1 MTSPLPE
8 RPNIEHLRK
17 QAKQLLKAHKAGDPS
32 ACSTLRRL
40 HRFTNA
46 TDEQILAAPFTLKEV
61 QFALALSYGFRNW
74 DHLKAY
80 VESVTPLPAHHRLDI
95 EVGPIRR
102 DELDRIV
109 LRCWPPDRDE
119 LLRLIDEQET
129 IGMAAWEG
137 SKNVGVV
144 HGYRIDDLRA
154 GNAHWPSWSSW
165 WRPESWPTETR
176 EAAFGLPGPIWCLA
190 CIHVGRT
197 LASDREEMLQLVRRF
212 ALQNAWDP
220 KRTTAAL
227 NALDAVNM
235 ELQQVEVMLA
245 KLRRIGSARFVEQE
259 PRYYSQGIGTS
270 LCKCA
275 VQWARDHGYAT
286 VAGIGAPTGLFE
298 FATWIGRLPY
308 TTYAKL
314 GFRVL
319 GPMEPQ
325 DNLPEWARGD
335 SPPEVMR
342 QVEEAQKQGRTA
354 ESFHERVMAAV
365 L

>member
-1 MTSPLPE
+1 MVSSLPVQPSLE
-8 RPNIEHLRK
+8 YLRK
-17 QAKQLLKAHKAGDPS
+17 RAKDLLRLHDRGDPS
-32 ACSTLRRL
+32 CCEVLRALRR
-40 HRFTNA
+40 FA
-46 TDEQILAAPFTLKEV
+46 QADDSAILSASCQLQEV
-61 QFALALSYGFRNW
+61 QFALALDYGFRDWN
-74 DHLKAY
+74 HLKAF
-80 VESVTPLPAHHRLDI
+80 VESLTPPPAEQQPGI
-95 EVGPIRR
+95 EVRPIEQT
-102 DELDRIV
+102 ELDRVV
-109 LRCWPPDRDE
+109 LRCWPSREE
-119 LLRLIDEQET
+119 LAHLFKEQGT

-137 SKNVGVV
+137 SKSVGVV

-154 GNAHWPSWSSW
+154 GNARWPSWSNW
-165 WRPESWPTETR
+165 WHPESWPAATR
-176 EAAFGLPGPIWCLA
+176 EAAFSLPEPIWCLG

-235 ELQQVEVMLA
+235 ELRQVEAMLA
-245 KLRRIGSARFVEQE
+245 ELRRTGATRFVEQE
-259 PRYYSQGIGTS
+259 PRYYGRGIGTS

-275 VQWARDHGYAT
+275 VQWARDHGYAA

-298 FATWIGRLPY
+298 FATWTGHLPH

-314 GFRVL
+314 GFRAI

-325 DNLPEWARGD
+325 DSLPGWARGD
-335 SPPEVMR
+335 SPSEVMR